1 MMSLRIFWS
10 LQDIPE
16 LAHLKPEQQK
26 VAFREC
32 YQKYLFSLWQTW
44 VACGVMSSLVTIG
57 MSINPFV
64 GGAIGGAIGGALLA
78 IIITNALR
86 PKLKAYVNH
95 HFANEL
101 SVEG

>member
-1 MMSLRIFWS
+1 MKFFWS

-16 LAHLKPEQQK
+16 LANLKTEQQQ

-44 VACGVMSSLVTIG
+44 MACAVMSLSVTIG
-57 MSINPFV
+57 MHVFGPIIGGIV
-64 GGAIGGAIGGALLA
+64 GGAIGGLLLSA
-78 IIITNALR
+78 IITNALR

-95 HFANEL
+95 HFQER
-101 SVEG
+101 VI

>member
-1 MMSLRIFWS
+1 MMSLKIFWS

-16 LAHLKPEQQK
+16 LSHLTPEQQK
-26 VAFREC
+26 LAFREC

-44 VACGVMSSLVTIG
+44 LACGLMSAFVTIG
-57 MSINPFV
+57 MHFNPV
-64 GGAIGGAIGGALLA
+64 LGGAIGGAIGGALLG

-95 HFANEL
+95 HFAD
-101 SVEG
+101 